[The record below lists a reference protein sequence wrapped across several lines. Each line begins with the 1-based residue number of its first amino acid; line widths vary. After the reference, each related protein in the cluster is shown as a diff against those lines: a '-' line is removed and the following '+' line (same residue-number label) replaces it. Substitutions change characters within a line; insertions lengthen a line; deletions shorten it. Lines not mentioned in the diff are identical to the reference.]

1 MIPVTIIPYVF
12 QQLNDRELLQV
23 SLVCRQ
29 WYQLTFDPLL
39 GPQWQGVNFQEK
51 LQGLLSK
58 YVKESGIIT
67 SRLRHEKEKL
77 DWKRIYETVLKRS
90 KNHLHY
96 LRLWSCFSEKQLT
109 IVMENPTFNQLTIL
123 DLRGTN
129 FDISNLFESQ
139 SENAKATI
147 ESKLLKSKETETET
161 ETETNSENNE
171 SSDKNESKKQKETI
185 DNDKNDNSSN
195 ENNNNGNTDTTTKND
210 IRSNDH
216 NKNGNEESSSST
228 TSSSETNTFISLIDF
243 FPNLKYFYIRGC
255 KKVTEETVAV
265 LTKAWPQLVL
275 DVKICDTCH
284 SLTRKCRDQAL
295 NNDPQHAL
303 ETSSRCHVCQKE
315 HCDQCRPLWTCYSC
329 GGDYTCEDCRAHG
342 LKCTTCDV
350 DFCYTCQQPKKV
362 LECRYCHRRSCG
374 QSAICQTQLGTYYK
388 MCDKCEYFV
397 CDTCYHEEH
406 RLIAC
411 SGSHCRRTFCKTCTN
426 ESTTPSLISFDK
438 SEVEQRIRENG
449 FGLCSYC
456 NKLYCLNC
464 LDHHLS
470 FYGGNSEFPYPII
483 LCTDCELY
491 YKTQLL
497 NLFKTPT
504 LTSSST
510 SSLNSNHT
518 TSTTIGRS
526 PPSNYPGRSA
536 SSYTNNLL
544 VLTSTSNLLTTTNS
558 LSLDSP
564 IDIFND
570 DHYIR

>member
-67 SRLRHEKEKL
+67 SRLRKEKEKM
-77 DWKRIYETVLKRS
+77 DWKRVYETVLKRS
-90 KNHLHY
+90 QNHLRY

-109 IVMENPTFNQLTIL
+109 ILMENPTFNQLMIL
-123 DLRGTN
+123 DLRGTD
-129 FDISNLFESQ
+129 FDITNLFKPQ
-139 SENAKATI
+139 TENDKVTV
-147 ESKLLKSKETETET
+147 ESKMLKSKEI
-161 ETETNSENNE
+161 ETNSEN
-171 SSDKNESKKQKETI
+171 NESKKQKETI
-185 DNDKNDNSSN
+185 INNDKNDNSSN
-195 ENNNNGNTDTTTKND
+195 ENNKNGDNNTTIREDVRND
-210 IRSNDH
+210 
-216 NKNGNEESSSST
+216 NKNEHEKSSSSSSSSST
-228 TSSSETNTFISLIDF
+228 TASNETNKFISLIDF

-255 KKVTEETVAV
+255 KNVTEETVTV
-265 LTKAWPQLVL
+265 LTKSWPHLLL

-303 ETSSRCHVCQKE
+303 ETSSQCHVCQKE
-315 HCDQCRPLWTCYSC
+315 HCDQCRPLWTCYVC

-362 LECRYCHRRSCG
+362 LECRYCHRMSCG
-374 QSAICQTQLGTYYK
+374 QSAICQNQLGTNYK

-397 CDTCYHEEH
+397 CSTCHHEEH
-406 RLIAC
+406 RLIVC
-411 SGSHCRRTFCKTCTN
+411 SGSHCSRTFCKTCTK

-449 FGLCSYC
+449 FGICSYC
-456 NKLYCLNC
+456 NKLYCQNC
-464 LDHHLS
+464 LVHNLS
-470 FYGGNSEFPYPII
+470 FYGGNSEFPFPII

-497 NLFKTPT
+497 NLFKTTSLPS
-504 LTSSST
+504 TSSST
-510 SSLNSNHT
+510 SSLSSNNNSLNSNNT
-518 TSTTIGRS
+518 TSTITGRS
-526 PPSNYPGRSA
+526 PSTYTGRTPST
-536 SSYTNNLL
+536 YTNNLL
-544 VLTSTSNLLTTTNS
+544 VLTSTSNLLSTNS